1 VTGASCAGF
10 ALAVPLKTAY
20 RLFVCSQ
27 VVLGLGVVFF
37 DASRTRAAAAVS
49 VSAEDERRALLKSD
63 LEAKLLPGPD
73 LAENGSDGPVSGMRG
88 G

>member
-1 VTGASCAGF
+1 M
-10 ALAVPLKTAY
+10 
-20 RLFVCSQ
+20 FVCSQ

-37 DASRTRAAAAVS
+37 DASRTRAAAAVR

-73 LAENGSDGPVSGMRG
+73 LAPEGAKAWRETNGSDGRVSGMRG

>member
-1 VTGASCAGF
+1 M
-10 ALAVPLKTAY
+10 
-20 RLFVCSQ
+20 CSQ

-73 LAENGSDGPVSGMRG
+73 LAENGSDGLYVSGMRG